1 MRKLNKVALFIGVH
15 KLYLLKPEMFQD
27 MLKVKLSIEEK
38 IINTNIVFTSQ
49 PSHPLRIQNFGD
61 LKYKAILEHFC
72 DHK

>member
-49 PSHPLRIQNFGD
+49 
-61 LKYKAILEHFC
+61 LKSEIY
-72 DHK
+72 